1 MVAIS
6 KDRYFPPTSSPI
18 FLGASL
24 KDYICVAAM
33 QKAAMTSPD
42 FKDHNVTIHE
52 YDADHWSIFSHAK
65 EISADLDEWL
75 TKVVA

>member
-1 MVAIS
+1 
-6 KDRYFPPTSSPI
+6 
-18 FLGASL
+18 
-24 KDYICVAAM
+24 M
-33 QKAAMTSPD
+33 QKDIMTGPD
-42 FKDHNVTIHE
+42 LKDHNVTIHE